1 MRREL
6 AGQSRTIGRHGT
18 LRMPP
23 ATSDDGPL
31 SIGVEEEFFLVDLE
45 DGSPVP
51 WADQLSASMPPVFRG
66 GVAGELY
73 PCTVELKT
81 PVYHD
86 LNELEISLGA
96 LRAETAARAAELGI
110 GLLASSTHPDM
121 PRGHMMLRND
131 SRYHRQSAEYRQLI
145 VDQMVVG
152 CHIHIGLE
160 SEEVIPVMNRVR
172 SLLSPLVALSANS
185 PFWYGTDTGYASW
198 RTMVWTRWPV
208 SGSPPRFLSHA
219 RYEAFVEEQV
229 STGVI
234 SDASNLYWDLR
245 PSSRW
250 PTLEFRAFDV
260 GRTVEEVVTLVA
272 LVRAC
277 VRTVRDEE
285 ACGIPEVD
293 VSRELL
299 EAARWRAARDGLGG
313 QLFDVVERRLKPA
326 ADVLSGLLE
335 KLRPALQLEGA
346 WDRVSRSVDEALHR
360 GSGDQRQKMA
370 FLRRGGMLDV
380 VRDSTIRASSA
391 DATWSSRA
399 GEDKRVL
406 IATVG
411 DGQELYGRGLAPGP
425 RVPHRE
431 REPR

>member
-1 MRREL
+1 MRRGL
-6 AGQSRTIGRHGT
+6 AGQSRTIGKRSGLRVRSQDEVTVRDPSVDRHRS

-23 ATSDDGPL
+23 ATSEDGAL
-31 SIGVEEEFFLVDLE
+31 SIGVEEELFLVDLE

-51 WADQLSASMPPVFRG
+51 WADQLCASMPRFFRG
-66 GVAGELY
+66 NVAGELY
-73 PCTVELKT
+73 PCTMELKT
-81 PVYHD
+81 PVYRD
-86 LNELEISLGA
+86 LGEIEIALSA
-96 LRAETAARAAELGI
+96 LRAETAARAAKLGI

-121 PRGHMMLRND
+121 PRGHMILRDD

-145 VDQMVVG
+145 VDQKVVG

-198 RTMVWTRWPV
+198 RTMVWNSWPI

-219 RYEAFVEEQV
+219 RYKAFVEEQV

-234 SDASNLYWDLR
+234 SDASNLYWDVR
-245 PSSRW
+245 PSCRW

-285 ACGIPEVD
+285 ACGIPAED

-326 ADVLSGLLE
+326 TDVLSGLLE
-335 KLRPALQLEGA
+335 KVRPPFS
-346 WDRVSRSVDEALHR
+346 WR
-360 GSGDQRQKMA
+360 
-370 FLRRGGMLDV
+370 
-380 VRDSTIRASSA
+380 
-391 DATWSSRA
+391 
-399 GEDKRVL
+399 
-406 IATVG
+406 
-411 DGQELYGRGLAPGP
+411 GRGTESLVAWMRHFTADLVTSVRGW
-425 RVPHRE
+425 RSSVAVACWMSCATRRFE
-431 REPR
+431 

>member
-23 ATSDDGPL
+23 ATSEDGPL

-51 WADQLSASMPPVFRG
+51 WADQLRASMPPVIRG
-66 GVAGELY
+66 SVAGELY

-81 PVYHD
+81 PVYRD
-86 LNELEISLGA
+86 LGEIETALSA
-96 LRAETAARAAELGI
+96 LRAETAARAARLGI

-121 PRGHMMLRND
+121 PRSHMSLRND
-131 SRYHRQSAEYRQLI
+131 SRYHRQSADYRQLI
-145 VDQMVVG
+145 VDQKVVG
-152 CHIHIGLE
+152 CHIHIGIE

-172 SLLSPLVALSANS
+172 ALLSPLVALSANS
-185 PFWYGTDTGYASW
+185 PFWYGADTGYASW
-198 RTMVWTRWPV
+198 RTMVWNRWPI
-208 SGSPPRFLSHA
+208 SGSPPRFQSRE

-234 SDASNLYWDLR
+234 SDASNLYWDVR
-245 PSSRW
+245 PSYQW

-277 VRTVRDEE
+277 VRTVSDDE
-285 ACGIPEVD
+285 ARGIPDED

-299 EAARWRAARDGLGG
+299 DAARWRAARDGLGG
-313 QLFDVVERRLKPA
+313 QLFDIGERRLKPA
-326 ADVLSGLLE
+326 ADVLSGLME
-335 KLRPALQLEGA
+335 KVRPALELEGA
-346 WDRVSRSVDEALHR
+346 WDRVSHSVNGALHR

-370 FLRRGGMLDV
+370 FIRRGGMLDV
-380 VRDSTIRASSA
+380 VRDSTIRVSSG

-399 GEDKRVL
+399 GQDKTVL
-406 IATVG
+406 NATVR
-411 DGQELYGRGLAPGP
+411 DGQEPYGRGLAPGP
-425 RVPHRE
+425 RGPHRE
-431 REPR
+431 LEPR